1 MIAWAIL
8 AVVIPWITGGAIL
21 AALPGCRFGHM
32 HLIGAGYLLGQ
43 TIVMAALYAVLRIG
57 GGGAHPRWIL
67 AVLAVAAAAAAAV
80 WKARR
85 HVKPPTP
92 VGLSAKKPRGRLL
105 LIAAILLLIFGK
117 LVPVV
122 ASTLFVPVRG
132 DDAISI
138 WLLRAKVVTVLD
150 QLPTDPAHPYYL
162 GGAAPAYPMFLSL
175 AAAWIPMVAGQWHET
190 FAILPW
196 PLTYLSLIL
205 LVAGGLRRIIGNLPA
220 WIAAYL
226 VASLPLLLLHAC
238 RPGYADLPLA
248 TFLAATVLH
257 LIKWRESRL
266 LQDFAIALAFAL
278 TAGCLKREGPPL
290 ALIAVAGFLIASL
303 EAFRVMSR
311 GQQAT
316 AVTMLL
322 GSAISCIALV
332 DFSEQSDALAQ
343 FAWQAGVAQALGRHA
358 FEWSSMG
365 LFFPLLL
372 IGLGLLVARRSAAH
386 RITTLTLVSGFLAFD
401 ATVFLLTPQG
411 RFALND
417 QTPSRLFLQVAPAMI
432 LLMASS
438 LARPKEPA

>member
-1 MIAWAIL
+1 
-8 AVVIPWITGGAIL
+8 
-21 AALPGCRFGHM
+21 M

-43 TIVMAALYAVLRIG
+43 TIAMAALYAVLRIG
-57 GGGAHPRWIL
+57 GGSAHPRWIL
-67 AVLAVAAAAAAAV
+67 AVLAVAAVAAV

-85 HVKPPTP
+85 HVKPPDP
-92 VGLSAKKPRGRLL
+92 VDLLAKITRGRSL

-117 LVPVV
+117 LVPVI
-122 ASTLFVPVRG
+122 ASSLFVPVRG

-138 WLLRAKVVTVLD
+138 WLLRAKVVTILD
-150 QLPTDPAHPYYL
+150 QMPTDPAHPYYL

-175 AAAWIPMVAGQWHET
+175 TAAWIPMVAGQWHET
-190 FAILPW
+190 LAVLPW

-238 RPGYADLPLA
+238 RPGYADMPLA
-248 TFLAATVLH
+248 AFLAATVLH
-257 LIKWRESRL
+257 LIKWRESRR
-266 LQDFAIALAFAL
+266 LQDFAIALTFAL
-278 TAGCLKREGPPL
+278 TAACLKREGPPL
-290 ALIAVAGFLIASL
+290 ALIAVAGFMMTSL
-303 EAFRVMSR
+303 TAFRALSR
-311 GQQAT
+311 NQRAT

-322 GSAISCIALV
+322 GGAIICIALL

-343 FAWQAGVAQALGRHA
+343 FAWQPGVAEALVRHA
-358 FEWSSMG
+358 FEWSSLG

-372 IGLGLLVARRSAAH
+372 IGLGLLVVRRSAAH
-386 RITTLTLVSGFLAFD
+386 RITTLTLVLGFLAFD
-401 ATVFLLTPQG
+401 AMVFLLTPQG

>member
-8 AVVIPWITGGAIL
+8 AVIIPWIAGGAIL
-21 AALPGCRFGHM
+21 AALPGRRFGHM

-43 TIVMAALYAVLRIG
+43 TIVMAAIYAVLRIG
-57 GGGAHPRWIL
+57 GGSAHPRWIL
-67 AVLAVAAAAAAAV
+67 AVLAVAAVAAV

-85 HVKPPTP
+85 HVKPPAL
-92 VGLSAKKPRGRLL
+92 VGLPAKKSRGRSL
-105 LIAAILLLIFGK
+105 LIAVILLLIFGK

-138 WLLRAKVVTVLD
+138 WLLRAKVVTILD

-162 GGAAPAYPMFLSL
+162 GGAAPAYPTFLSL
-175 AAAWIPMVAGQWHET
+175 AAAWVPMVAGQWHET
-190 FAILPW
+190 LAILPW

-205 LVAGGLRRIIGNLPA
+205 LFAGGLRRIIGNLPA

-238 RPGYADLPLA
+238 RPGYADMPLA
-248 TFLAATVLH
+248 AFLAATVLH
-257 LIKWRESRL
+257 LIKWRESRR

-278 TAGCLKREGPPL
+278 TAACLKREGPPL
-290 ALIAVAGFLIASL
+290 ALIAVAGFMMTSL
-303 EAFRVMSR
+303 TAFRALSR
-311 GQQAT
+311 NQRAT

-322 GSAISCIALV
+322 GGAIICIALL
-332 DFSEQSDALAQ
+332 DFSEHSDAFAQ
-343 FAWQAGVAQALGRHA
+343 FAWQPGVAEVLVRHA
-358 FEWSSMG
+358 FEWSSLG

-372 IGLGLLVARRSAAH
+372 IGLGLLVVRRSAAH
-386 RITTLTLVSGFLAFD
+386 RITTLTLVLGFLAFD
-401 ATVFLLTPQG
+401 AMVFLLTPQG

>member
-1 MIAWAIL
+1 MIVWAIL
-8 AVVIPWITGGAIL
+8 AVFIPWVTGGALI
-21 AALPGCRFGHM
+21 AALPGRRFGLTE
-32 HLIGAGYLLGQ
+32 LIGTGYLLGL
-43 TIVMAALYAVLRIG
+43 TIVMAALYAVLQIG
-57 GGGAHPRWIL
+57 GGGAHPREIL
-67 AVLAVAAAAAAAV
+67 AVLAIAGMAAIR
-80 WKARR
+80 KARR
-85 HVKPPTP
+85 QAKPPALEGSP
-92 VGLSAKKPRGRLL
+92 ANQSRGRSL

-117 LVPVV
+117 LVPVI

-175 AAAWIPMVAGQWHET
+175 AAAWVPMVAGQWHET
-190 FAILPW
+190 LAIIPW

-205 LVAGGLRRIIGNLPA
+205 LVVGGLRRIIGNLPA

-248 TFLAATVLH
+248 TFLAAAILH
-257 LIKWRESRL
+257 LIKWSESRQL
-266 LQDFAIALAFAL
+266 RDFAIGIVFAL
-278 TAGCLKREGPPL
+278 SAACLKREGPPL
-290 ALIAVAGFLIASL
+290 ALIAVAGFLITSARQ
-303 EAFRVMSR
+303 FRSMSR
-311 GQQAT
+311 VQQAS

-322 GSAISCIALV
+322 GSAIACIALV
-332 DFSEQSDALAQ
+332 DFSEQSEAVAQ
-343 FAWQAGVAQALGRHA
+343 FAWQPGVAEALVRHA
-358 FEWSSMG
+358 FEWSSLG

-372 IGLGLLVARRSAAH
+372 VGLGMLVIHRSAAH
-386 RITTLTLVSGFLAFD
+386 RSTTLTLVIGFLAVD
-401 ATVFLLTPQG
+401 AIVFLLTPQG

-438 LARPKEPA
+438 LTRPKEPA

>member
-1 MIAWAIL
+1 MIVWAIL
-8 AVVIPWITGGAIL
+8 AVFIPWVTGGALI
-21 AALPGCRFGHM
+21 AALPGRRFGLTE
-32 HLIGAGYLLGQ
+32 LIGTGYLLGL
-43 TIVMAALYAVLRIG
+43 TIVMAALYAVLQIG
-57 GGGAHPRWIL
+57 GGGAHPREIL
-67 AVLAVAAAAAAAV
+67 AVLAIAGMAAI

-85 HVKPPTP
+85 QAKPPALEGSP
-92 VGLSAKKPRGRLL
+92 ANQSRGRSL

-117 LVPVV
+117 LVPVI

-175 AAAWIPMVAGQWHET
+175 AAAWVPMVAGQWHET
-190 FAILPW
+190 LAIIPW

-205 LVAGGLRRIIGNLPA
+205 LVVGGLRRIIGNLPA

-248 TFLAATVLH
+248 TFLAAAILH
-257 LIKWRESRL
+257 LIKWSESRQL
-266 LQDFAIALAFAL
+266 RDFAIGIVFAL
-278 TAGCLKREGPPL
+278 SAACLKREGPPL
-290 ALIAVAGFLIASL
+290 ALIAVAGFLITSARQ
-303 EAFRVMSR
+303 FRSMSR
-311 GQQAT
+311 VQQAS

-322 GSAISCIALV
+322 GSAIACIALV
-332 DFSEQSDALAQ
+332 DFSEQSEAVAQ
-343 FAWQAGVAQALGRHA
+343 FAWQPGVAEALVRHA
-358 FEWSSMG
+358 FEWSSFG

-372 IGLGLLVARRSAAH
+372 VGLGMLVIHRSAAH
-386 RITTLTLVSGFLAFD
+386 RSTTLTLVIGFLAVD
-401 ATVFLLTPQG
+401 AIVFLLTPQG

-438 LARPKEPA
+438 LTRPKEPA